1 MRDKKQR
8 LLGSACVH
16 ARAGSPCLLCLLC
29 CGGREKD
36 PDKCWNRRHARTHT
50 TTVASCIIVS
60 ACSSA
65 GERGARTGMTG
76 KAAPLPTQRDKEDWA
91 HTGAPSKRAMVNRQG
106 RAKKKQAINGE
117 LHSNDN
123 HAATGDT
130 QGEREG
136 RPRASGTTPQHAKVW
151 VRGPQEIRA
160 HARPRRRHDRSTDR
174 PAEHRGQETRPHLS
188 TSAL

>member
-1 MRDKKQR
+1 MHAPARLRIAVGGGRRILTNAGTGGTPTPTQR
-8 LLGSACVH
+8 LSHLA
-16 ARAGSPCLLCLLC
+16 LLCL
-29 CGGREKD
+29 
-36 PDKCWNRRHARTHT
+36 PVVVQARR
-50 TTVASCIIVS
+50 
-60 ACSSA
+60 
-65 GERGARTGMTG
+65 ARTGMTG

-106 RAKKKQAINGE
+106 RATKKKQAINGE